1 MIITLRE
8 VAKASGVHPS
18 TASRA
23 LNDRTR
29 GLVNDE
35 VAARIISEAERLGYR
50 PDTAAAALRSGRSR
64 LVGALVPGIANP
76 VFTPILA
83 GAVAAL
89 AREHFALIVADPG
102 RDGGSA
108 FDMVQEL
115 AARRV
120 EGLLLATTLGLP
132 DPCIELARARNIP
145 YVLINRGLPGLA
157 SVVPDNAMGMGL
169 VLNHLR
175 SLGHCHIGYVSGFA
189 HLVADTVRSECFVDL
204 MRAAGLDADLV
215 EEAHSFDR
223 AGGLAA
229 TRALLA
235 RAPEMTAL
243 VCGNDLIAAG
253 AYDAAR
259 ERGISVPD
267 RLSITGFNDLPLMDL
282 MAPPLTTV
290 RVDFH
295 RMGERAAEIL
305 LGQLDVRG
313 DARSHSRSSSLG
325 NSMGNTQSGPFGP
338 HRMEAMLAELVV
350 RGSTAPAPAGMV
362 FPPGLAMGLARPS
375 VAS

>member
-1 MIITLRE
+1 
-8 VAKASGVHPS
+8 
-18 TASRA
+18 
-23 LNDRTR
+23 
-29 GLVNDE
+29 
-35 VAARIISEAERLGYR
+35 
-50 PDTAAAALRSGRSR
+50 
-64 LVGALVPGIANP
+64 
-76 VFTPILA
+76 
-83 GAVAAL
+83 
-89 AREHFALIVADPG
+89 
-102 RDGGSA
+102 
-108 FDMVQEL
+108 L

-175 SLGHCHIGYVSGFA
+175 GLGHRRIGYVSGFA

-204 MRAAGLDADLV
+204 MRTAGLAADLV

-259 ERGISVPD
+259 EGGISVPD

-305 LGQLDVRG
+305 LAELEQRG
-313 DARSHSRSSSLG
+313 DHGSA
-325 NSMGNTQSGPFGP
+325 SGAPQQ
-338 HRMEAMLAELVV
+338 MEAMLAELVV
-350 RGSTAPAPAGMV
+350 RGSTAPAPVGMAFTPGLV
-362 FPPGLAMGLARPS
+362 PGLVSGLVPGLAAGLAQPS

>member
-1 MIITLRE
+1 
-8 VAKASGVHPS
+8 
-18 TASRA
+18 
-23 LNDRTR
+23 
-29 GLVNDE
+29 
-35 VAARIISEAERLGYR
+35 
-50 PDTAAAALRSGRSR
+50 
-64 LVGALVPGIANP
+64 
-76 VFTPILA
+76 
-83 GAVAAL
+83 
-89 AREHFALIVADPG
+89 
-102 RDGGSA
+102 
-108 FDMVQEL
+108 
-115 AARRV
+115 
-120 EGLLLATTLGLP
+120 
-132 DPCIELARARNIP
+132 
-145 YVLINRGLPGLA
+145 
-157 SVVPDNAMGMGL
+157 
-169 VLNHLR
+169 
-175 SLGHCHIGYVSGFA
+175 
-189 HLVADTVRSECFVDL
+189 VDL
-204 MRAAGLDADLV
+204 MRAAGLGADLV

-223 AGGLAA
+223 VGGLAA

-259 ERGISVPD
+259 ESGISVPD

-305 LGQLDVRG
+305 LGQLDERS
-313 DARSHSRSSSLG
+313 DARGSSRGSSRG
-325 NSMGNTQSGPFGP
+325 NSGAP

-362 FPPGLAMGLARPS
+362 FAPGLAMGLARPS

>member
-1 MIITLRE
+1 M
-8 VAKASGVHPS
+8 
-18 TASRA
+18 
-23 LNDRTR
+23 
-29 GLVNDE
+29 
-35 VAARIISEAERLGYR
+35 
-50 PDTAAAALRSGRSR
+50 
-64 LVGALVPGIANP
+64 
-76 VFTPILA
+76 
-83 GAVAAL
+83 
-89 AREHFALIVADPG
+89 
-102 RDGGSA
+102 
-108 FDMVQEL
+108 
-115 AARRV
+115 
-120 EGLLLATTLGLP
+120 LATALGLP

-157 SVVPDNAMGMGL
+157 SVVPDNAMGIGL

-175 SLGHCHIGYVSGFA
+175 GLGHRRIGYVSGFA
-189 HLVADTVRSECFVDL
+189 HLIADTVRSECFEL
-204 MRAAGLDADLV
+204 HMRAAGLDADLV
-215 EEAHSFDR
+215 EQAHSFDR

-259 ERGISVPD
+259 EMGISVPD

-305 LGQLDVRG
+305 LAELDQ
-313 DARSHSRSSSLG
+313 RSEPGAPRA
-325 NSMGNTQSGPFGP
+325 
-338 HRMEAMLAELVV
+338 MEAMLAELVV
-350 RGSTAPAPAGMV
+350 RGSTAPAPPAMAFV
-362 FPPGLAMGLARPS
+362 PSMAAGLAQPS

>member
-1 MIITLRE
+1 
-8 VAKASGVHPS
+8 
-18 TASRA
+18 
-23 LNDRTR
+23 
-29 GLVNDE
+29 LVNDE

-132 DPCIELARARNIP
+132 DPCIELALARNIP

-175 SLGHCHIGYVSGFA
+175 GLGHRHIGYVSGFA

-253 AYDAAR
+253 AYDAA
-259 ERGISVPD
+259 
-267 RLSITGFNDLPLMDL
+267 
-282 MAPPLTTV
+282 
-290 RVDFH
+290 
-295 RMGERAAEIL
+295 AADDDACDVGA
-305 LGQLDVRG
+305 LGQAGTGLQVNSIAIVSTG
-313 DARSHSRSSSLG
+313 SFFNYSVALG
-325 NSMGNTQSGPFGP
+325 LGPVGGVDG
-338 HRMEAMLAELVV
+338 AVV
-350 RGSTAPAPAGMV
+350 AAPAA
-362 FPPGLAMGLARPS
+362 A
-375 VAS
+375 